1 MNTLLKSAGGITQVS
16 ADSRL
21 LSNRL
26 IFLEGKIDAGSAGEF
41 VRQILILN
49 QESTEKAIRVLVNS
63 AGGEISS
70 GLMIYDAIQGSR
82 APSSS
87 TASDMR
93 TAWRP

>member
-41 VRQILILN
+41 VRQILIRRARRRRSVSW
-49 QESTEKAIRVLVNS
+49 STVLVGRS
-63 AGGEISS
+63 APVS
-70 GLMIYDAIQGSR
+70 
-82 APSSS
+82 
-87 TASDMR
+87 
-93 TAWRP
+93 

>member
-49 QESTEKAIRVLVNS
+49 QESTEKAIRRSEERRV
-63 AGGEISS
+63 GKECR
-70 GLMIYDAIQGSR
+70 SR
-82 APSSS
+82 WSPYH
-87 TASDMR
+87 
-93 TAWRP
+93 